1 MLSTSRLATGR
12 TKLVPHAIARFDLA
26 ARRVAGRRIAQRFQ
40 STPSVSQSVSSQ
52 SSAGT
57 HIAAGVAGGA
67 VVVLGGYAWYHFSGA
82 KTAVNAAKQAHGY
95 YEDTKRSIAEN
106 APKNPNEVI
115 EFLRKT
121 AKTYVG
127 VIPGASSYVDS
138 TFDALG
144 ELHATHGEEVEKI
157 LQQGYD
163 EIRQILQDGKSGA
176 DMQTGLKVMEVLQ
189 RSSSQ
194 LEEVGKRAGQ
204 DAFQKLGERY
214 PELKEKLGGKY
225 DELRKAA
232 EKNGPEAK
240 RIYEETTKQIGKIFS
255 SGFSPDKLNEAQELV
270 RSKASEISEAAGGT
284 SQEAWDKVLKEAT
297 PYLDKLPDIR
307 KLVEDNAS
315 AFMAAGLS
323 QGGAAQE
330 VLARVKEA
338 AEGGAAKN
346 KEKLKELKDF
356 VQAKADEA
364 RQRGEKGS
372 QGGLQSLQE
381 WIRGMP
387 GGEEALKKVPDVNV
401 EALMQVAQSRG
412 DDAKK
417 LMGETYEDIL
427 KVLQEK
433 AKKAEKIAAEGKEEA
448 KQKSS

>member
-12 TKLVPHAIARFDLA
+12 TKFVPHAIARFDLA

-40 STPSVSQSVSSQ
+40 STPSVS
-52 SSAGT
+52 
-57 HIAAGVAGGA
+57 
-67 VVVLGGYAWYHFSGA
+67 YAWYHFSGA
-82 KTAVNAAKQAHGY
+82 KTAQNAAKQAHGY

-214 PELKEKLGGKY
+214 PELKEKLGGK
-225 DELRKAA
+225 
-232 EKNGPEAK
+232 
-240 RIYEETTKQIGKIFS
+240 
-255 SGFSPDKLNEAQELV
+255 
-270 RSKASEISEAAGGT
+270 
-284 SQEAWDKVLKEAT
+284 
-297 PYLDKLPDIR
+297 
-307 KLVEDNAS
+307 
-315 AFMAAGLS
+315 
-323 QGGAAQE
+323 
-330 VLARVKEA
+330 
-338 AEGGAAKN
+338 
-346 KEKLKELKDF
+346 
-356 VQAKADEA
+356 
-364 RQRGEKGS
+364 
-372 QGGLQSLQE
+372 
-381 WIRGMP
+381 
-387 GGEEALKKVPDVNV
+387 
-401 EALMQVAQSRG
+401 
-412 DDAKK
+412 
-417 LMGETYEDIL
+417 
-427 KVLQEK
+427 
-433 AKKAEKIAAEGKEEA
+433 
-448 KQKSS
+448 

>member
-1 MLSTSRLATGR
+1 
-12 TKLVPHAIARFDLA
+12 
-26 ARRVAGRRIAQRFQ
+26 
-40 STPSVSQSVSSQ
+40 
-52 SSAGT
+52 
-57 HIAAGVAGGA
+57 
-67 VVVLGGYAWYHFSGA
+67 
-82 KTAVNAAKQAHGY
+82 
-95 YEDTKRSIAEN
+95 
-106 APKNPNEVI
+106 
-115 EFLRKT
+115 
-121 AKTYVG
+121 
-127 VIPGASSYVDS
+127 
-138 TFDALG
+138 
-144 ELHATHGEEVEKI
+144 
-157 LQQGYD
+157 
-163 EIRQILQDGKSGA
+163 
-176 DMQTGLKVMEVLQ
+176 MEV
-189 RSSSQ
+189 
-194 LEEVGKRAGQ
+194 VGIWDRQAPGP
-204 DAFQKLGERY
+204 GTSISRR
-214 PELKEKLGGKY
+214 KY
-225 DELRKAA
+225 NELRKAA

-315 AFMAAGLS
+315 AFMAAGLA